1 VATIGNKAG
10 GKRVSKKAIQEVDV
24 QRACEKIIQ
33 PGAPIALR
41 LQGNLL
47 YGVSRVYN
55 QQCSYMLTDA
65 HKIQSRMVAFFNQ
78 FNTNQLDPEAGKARQ
93 VLSINLA

>member
-1 VATIGNKAG
+1 MATIGNKSG

-24 QRACEKIIQ
+24 QGACEKIIE

-65 HKIQSRMVAFFNQ
+65 QKIQLKMATFFNQ
-78 FNTNQLDPEAGKARQ
+78 INTNQLDPEAGKARR
-93 VLSINLA
+93 V